1 MGKRL
6 RRVNR
11 RVVREERE
19 LGVLHISNLLPSPY
33 WFDYIHRQTAPK
45 KKVTGSQTKPKQ
57 NMYVFNVHLQRIFSN
72 YISRQNTNDNIH
84 LTQYDFIFSLLSYYT
99 DLFHNI
105 GLSRHS
111 RRVLLPLLHLLSPS
125 KRVRQ
130 VHPLLPP
137 PDKSLVN
144 VFLKHSIKRKRM
156 FDWLSEWEREWERE
170 KGNWETFL
178 HALVALVS

>member
-1 MGKRL
+1 
-6 RRVNR
+6 
-11 RVVREERE
+11 
-19 LGVLHISNLLPSPY
+19 
-33 WFDYIHRQTAPK
+33 
-45 KKVTGSQTKPKQ
+45 
-57 NMYVFNVHLQRIFSN
+57 MYVFNVHLQRIFSN

-111 RRVLLPLLHLLSPS
+111 SRVLLPLLHLLSPS

-137 PDKSLVN
+137 DKSLIN
-144 VFLKHSIKRKRM
+144 VFLKHSIKRRRRRRRRRGRMRRRRQRRKR
-156 FDWLSEWEREWERE
+156 RGGGGGGGG
-170 KGNWETFL
+170 KGGGGDEN
-178 HALVALVS
+178 H